1 MARLFGLLG
10 NRADLTG
17 RVLAFEREALRVKNA
32 GPGAVGWGLGFYQGG
47 EVLIRRRPID
57 ERADIDVA
65 QLGADVR
72 ADLVVGHVRQPTV
85 GTLRTENTHPFRY
98 RQWLYAQTG
107 TVSCFEQ
114 TRDRLLQSVPEFLR
128 AGIRGDSDAEI
139 VFHVFLSFLHDAG
152 KLDDLVVET
161 TVVHEAIRGT
171 LQLVDSISA
180 EVGGAP
186 AEVNL
191 IVSNGDMLVA
201 GHRRAKMAVRTFSG
215 RDDAEAIIGDDA
227 QLRRRT
233 PELAQVQ
240 FAIVASDFDSDGIPG
255 SSPHAGI
262 PGRWN
267 AVKDR
272 AMVSLTRAAPPKIE
286 EL

>member
-17 RVLAFEREALRVKNA
+17 RVLAFEREALRVRS
-32 GPGAVGWGLGFYQGG
+32 GGGGAVGWGLGFYQGG

-57 ERADIDVA
+57 ERDDIDVA

-72 ADLVVGHVRQPTV
+72 ADVVLGHVRQPTI

-107 TVSCFEQ
+107 TVSCFDQ
-114 TRDRLLQSVPEFLR
+114 TRERLLGSVPEFLR

-139 VFHVFLSFLHDAG
+139 LFHVFLSFLHDAG
-152 KLDDLVVET
+152 KINDLVVET
-161 TVVHEAIRGT
+161 NVIHEAIRGS
-171 LQLVDSISA
+171 LRLVDSISA
-180 EVGGAP
+180 EVGGGP

-191 IVSNGDMLVA
+191 LVSNGDVVVA
-201 GHRRAKMAVRTFSG
+201 GHRRAKMALRTFSG

-233 PELAQVQ
+233 PELGQVQ
-240 FAIVASDFDSDGIPG
+240 FAIVASDFDGEVIP
-255 SSPHAGI
+255 P
-262 PGRWN
+262 RWN

-272 AMVSLTRAAPPKIE
+272 AMVSLTRGAPPKIE
-286 EL
+286 DL

>member
-17 RVLAFEREALRVKNA
+17 RVLGFEREALRVRNAVGA
-32 GPGAVGWGLGFYQGG
+32 GPVGWGLGFYQGG

-57 ERADIDVA
+57 ERQEIDVA

-72 ADLVVGHVRQPTV
+72 ADVVIGHVRQPTV
-85 GTLRTENTHPFRY
+85 GSLRTENTHPFRY

-107 TVSCFEQ
+107 TVSSFDQ
-114 TRDRLLQSVPEFLR
+114 TRERLLGSVPEFLR

-139 VFHVFLSFLHDAG
+139 VFHTFLSFLHDAG
-152 KLDDLVVET
+152 KLDELVVDT
-161 TVVHEAIRGT
+161 GAIREAIRGS
-171 LQLVDSISA
+171 LRLVDSISA
-180 EVGGAP
+180 EVGGGP

-191 IVSNGDMLVA
+191 LVSNGDVVVA
-201 GHRRAKMAVRTFSG
+201 AHRRGKMALRAFAG
-215 RDDAEAIIGDDA
+215 RDDAEAVAGEDP

-233 PELAQVQ
+233 PELGQMQ
-240 FAIVASDFDSDGIPG
+240 FALVASDFEGDAIP
-255 SSPHAGI
+255 P
-262 PGRWN
+262 RWN

-272 AMVSLTRAAPPKIE
+272 AMVSLTRAAPPKLE
-286 EL
+286 DL

>member
-17 RVLAFEREALRVKNA
+17 RVLAFEREALKARGGSAA
-32 GPGAVGWGLGFYQGG
+32 GPVGWGLGFYQGG

-57 ERADIDVA
+57 EREEIDVA

-72 ADLVVGHVRQPTV
+72 ADVVIGHVRQPTI

-107 TVSCFEQ
+107 TVSCFDQ
-114 TRDRLLQSVPEFLR
+114 TRDRLLGSVPEFLR

-139 VFHVFLSFLHDAG
+139 LFQVFLSFLHDAG
-152 KLDDLVVET
+152 KLNDMVVDT
-161 TVVHEAIRGT
+161 GVVHEAIRGC
-171 LQLVDSISA
+171 LRLADSISA
-180 EVGGAP
+180 EVGGGP

-191 IVSNGDMLVA
+191 MVSNGDLVVA
-201 GHRRAKMAVRTFSG
+201 AHRRKKMGLRTFSG
-215 RDDAEAIIGDDA
+215 RDDADAIIGDDA

-240 FAIVASDFDSDGIPG
+240 FALVASDFDTDALP
-255 SSPHAGI
+255 P
-262 PGRWN
+262 RWN
-267 AVKDR
+267 AVRDR

>member
-10 NRADLTG
+10 NRSDLTG
-17 RVLAFEREALRVKNA
+17 RVLAFERNALRVRS
-32 GPGAVGWGLGFYQGG
+32 GGTGTSVGWGLGFYQSG
-47 EVLIRRRPID
+47 EVLIRRRPLD
-57 ERADIDVA
+57 EREEIDVA
-65 QLGADVR
+65 QLGSDVR
-72 ADLVVGHVRQPTV
+72 ADVVVGHVRQATV

-107 TVSCFEQ
+107 TVSGFEQ
-114 TRDRLLQSVPEFLR
+114 VRDRLTGSVPEFLR

-139 VFHVFLSFLHDAG
+139 VFQVFLSFLHDAG
-152 KLDDLVVET
+152 KLDDVV
-161 TVVHEAIRGT
+161 VDPSIVREAIRRS
-171 LQLVDSISA
+171 LLLVDSISA
-180 EVGGAP
+180 EVGSGP

-191 IVSNGDMLVA
+191 VVSNGDLVIA
-201 GHRRAKMAVRTFSG
+201 AHRRQKMGVRMFSG

-240 FAIVASDFDSDGIPG
+240 FAIVASDFDEDTIPTG
-255 SSPHAGI
+255 
-262 PGRWN
+262 WN

-272 AMVSLTRAAPPKIE
+272 AMVSLTRGAPPKIE
-286 EL
+286 DF

>member
-17 RVLAFEREALRVKNA
+17 RVLAFERDALRVKKGGE
-32 GPGAVGWGLGFYQGG
+32 GPVGWGLGFYQGG

-57 ERADIDVA
+57 EREEIDVA

-72 ADLVVGHVRQPTV
+72 AEIVVGHVRQPTI

-107 TVSCFEQ
+107 TVSSFDQVRE
-114 TRDRLLQSVPEFLR
+114 RLVQSVPEFLR

-139 VFHVFLSFLHDAG
+139 VFQVFLSFLHDAG
-152 KLDDLVVET
+152 KLDDLVVDT
-161 TVVHEAIRGT
+161 GVIHEAIRGT
-171 LQLVDSISA
+171 LGVVDSISA
-180 EVGGAP
+180 EVGGGP

-191 IVSNGDMLVA
+191 VVSNGDVVVA
-201 GHRRAKMAVRTFSG
+201 AHRRQKMALRTFAG
-215 RDDAEAIIGDDA
+215 RDDAESLIGDDQ

-233 PELAQVQ
+233 PELGQVQ
-240 FAIVASDFDSDGIPG
+240 FALVASDFETDTIP
-255 SSPHAGI
+255 P
-262 PGRWN
+262 RWN

-272 AMVSLTRAAPPKIE
+272 AMVSLSRAAAPKIE
-286 EL
+286 DL

>member
-10 NRADLTG
+10 NRSDLTG
-17 RVLAFEREALRVKNA
+17 RVLAFERDALRVKNV

-57 ERADIDVA
+57 EREEIDVA

-72 ADLVVGHVRQPTV
+72 ADVVIGHVRQPTI

-98 RQWLYAQTG
+98 RQWLFAQTG
-107 TVSCFEQ
+107 TISCFDQVRE
-114 TRDRLLQSVPEFLR
+114 RLMGSVPEFLR

-139 VFHVFLSFLHDAG
+139 VFQVFLSFLHDAG
-152 KLDDLVVET
+152 KLDDLIVDPSVVR
-161 TVVHEAIRGT
+161 EAMRKS
-171 LQLVDSISA
+171 LHLVDSISA

-186 AEVNL
+186 AEVN
-191 IVSNGDMLVA
+191 IVVSNGDLVIA
-201 GHRRAKMAVRTFSG
+201 AHRRQKMGVRTLSG
-215 RDDAEAIIGDDA
+215 RDDADAVIGDDQ

-233 PELAQVQ
+233 PELAQIH
-240 FAIVASDFDSDGIPG
+240 FAIVASDFETDAVP
-255 SSPHAGI
+255 A
-262 PGRWN
+262 RWN

-272 AMVSLTRAAPPKIE
+272 AMVSLTRAEPPKIE
-286 EL
+286 DL

>member
-17 RVLAFEREALRVKNA
+17 RVLAFEREALRVKNGGA
-32 GPGAVGWGLGFYQGG
+32 GGAVGWGLGFYQGG

-57 ERADIDVA
+57 ERDDIDVA

-72 ADLVVGHVRQPTV
+72 AEIVVGHVRQPTV

-107 TVSCFEQ
+107 TVSSFDQ
-114 TRDRLLQSVPEFLR
+114 TRDRLVQSVPEFLR

-139 VFHVFLSFLHDAG
+139 VFQVFLSFLHDAG
-152 KLDDLVVET
+152 KLDDLIVDVG
-161 TVVHEAIRGT
+161 VVHEAIRGT
-171 LQLVDSISA
+171 LRVVDAISA
-180 EVGGAP
+180 EVGGEP

-191 IVSNGDMLVA
+191 IVSNGDIVVA
-201 GHRRAKMAVRTFSG
+201 AHRRKKMALRTFAG
-215 RDDAEAIIGDDA
+215 RDDAEALIGDD
-227 QLRRRT
+227 QLVRRRT

-240 FAIVASDFDSDGIPG
+240 FALVASDFDTETLP
-255 SSPHAGI
+255 P
-262 PGRWN
+262 RWN

-272 AMVSLTRAAPPKIE
+272 AMVSLTRAAAPKIE
-286 EL
+286 DL

>member
-10 NRADLTG
+10 NRSELTG
-17 RVLAFEREALRVKNA
+17 RVLAYERDALRVKT
-32 GPGAVGWGLGFYQGG
+32 GVGIPMGWGLGFYQGG

-57 ERADIDVA
+57 EREELDVA

-72 ADLVVGHVRQPTV
+72 ADVVVGHVRQPTV

-114 TRDRLLQSVPEFLR
+114 TRERLTQSVPEFLR

-139 VFHVFLSFLHDAG
+139 LFQVFLSFLHDSG
-152 KLDDLVVET
+152 KLDDAVVDAGA
-161 TVVHEAIRGT
+161 VREAIRGS
-171 LQLVDSISA
+171 LHLADSISA
-180 EVGGAP
+180 EVGGGP

-191 IVSNGDMLVA
+191 VISNGDVIVA
-201 GHRRAKMAVRTFSG
+201 AHRRQKMAVRTLAG
-215 RDDAEAIIGDDA
+215 RDDTEAVIGDDQ

-240 FAIVASDFDSDGIPG
+240 FAIVASDFDTDAVP
-255 SSPHAGI
+255 P
-262 PGRWN
+262 RWN
-267 AVKDR
+267 AVKDH
-272 AMVSLTRAAPPKIE
+272 AMVSLTRVEPPKIE
-286 EL
+286 DL